1 VSVATT
7 RAALRPVGAERF
19 LALTWT
25 LAITEWRLRFYGSAL
40 GVLWTLVRPFAFFGV
55 IYVVFVE
62 IAGIGGQ
69 ITNYAQYL
77 LLSLMLFG
85 FFGEVTNGC
94 VGALVYR
101 GDLLRKIK
109 VPHMIVPLSVTIT
122 ALLNLGMALI
132 AATVFL
138 AAIGTYPDGRWVQLI
153 PIVALFTVFALGIGL
168 LLSALYVRYRDV
180 QPIWEV
186 MSQMLYFASPI
197 LYVATMVP
205 DSFQRP
211 YLVNPIASLLSQM
224 RHAIVDPTAP
234 SAATMIGG
242 APRLLIPLGIV
253 LGVFALGLWVFR
265 REAPRVA
272 ERV

>member
-7 RAALRPVGAERF
+7 RAALRPDGAERF

-132 AATVFL
+132 AATLFL
-138 AAIGTYPDGRWVQLI
+138 AAIGTYPDPRWLQLI
-153 PIVALFTVFALGIGL
+153 PIVLLFTVLALGVGL

-186 MSQMLYFASPI
+186 VSQMLYFASPI

-242 APRLLIPLGIV
+242 APRLLIPLGIIF
-253 LGVFALGLWVFR
+253 GAFALGLWVFR

>member
-1 VSVATT
+1 MSVTAT
-7 RAALRPVGAERF
+7 RAALGTDGTQRF

-25 LAITEWRLRFYGSAL
+25 LAVTEWRLRFYGSAL
-40 GVLWTLVRPFAFFGV
+40 GVAWTLVRPFAFFGV

-62 IAGIGGQ
+62 IAGIGAQ
-69 ITNYAQYL
+69 IPNYAQYL

-109 VPHMIVPLSVTIT
+109 VPYMIVPLSVTIT
-122 ALLNLGMALI
+122 ALMNLGMALL
-132 AATVFL
+132 AATAFL
-138 AAIGTYPDGRWVQLI
+138 AVIGTYPSLAWLQLL
-153 PIVALFTVFALGIGL
+153 PIVGLLTTFALGLGL
-168 LLSALYVRYRDV
+168 LLSALYVRFRDV

-186 MSQMLYFASPI
+186 LVQMLYFASPI

-205 DSFQRP
+205 DAFLRP
-211 YLVNPIASLLSQM
+211 YMVNPIATLLSQM
-224 RHAIVDPTAP
+224 RHAIVDPLAP
-234 SAATMIGG
+234 SAATMIGSS
-242 APRLLIPLGIV
+242 PRLIIPLGIIFAAFT
-253 LGVFALGLWVFR
+253 LGMWVFR

>member
-1 VSVATT
+1 VSTTAT
-7 RAALRPVGAERF
+7 RAALGTDGTQRF

-40 GVLWTLVRPFAFFGV
+40 GVAWTLVRPFAFFGV

-62 IAGIGGQ
+62 IAGIGAQ
-69 ITNYAQYL
+69 INGYAQYL

-109 VPHMIVPLSVTIT
+109 VPYLIVPLSVTIT
-122 ALLNLGMALI
+122 ALLNLGMALL
-132 AATVFL
+132 AATAFL
-138 AAIGTYPDGRWVQLI
+138 AVIGTYPSLAWLQLI
-153 PIVALFTVFALGIGL
+153 PIVALLTTFALGLGL
-168 LLSALYVRYRDV
+168 LLSSLYVRFRDV

-186 MSQMLYFASPI
+186 LVQMLYFASPI

-205 DSFQRP
+205 DSFLRP
-211 YLVNPIASLLSQM
+211 YMVNPLATLLSQM
-224 RHAIVDPTAP
+224 RHAIVDPHAPTA
-234 SAATMIGG
+234 AAMIGA
-242 APRLLIPLGIV
+242 APRLVLPLGIIFGAFV
-253 LGVFALGLWVFR
+253 LGVWVFR